1 MQIYSTV
8 AALTAAVNEAKKNNK
23 SIGLVPTMGALH
35 EGHLSLIRRA
45 RQENDV
51 VVVSIFVN
59 PIQFNN
65 KEDLEKYP
73 RTVEADIEKIQ
84 SLEEPGSADAP
95 VRPNLIAFT
104 PTVEE
109 MYPDGKPTDVYHFGP
124 IEEVME
130 GPRRPGHFSGVAVV
144 VRRLFD
150 LAQPTRAYFGEKDF
164 QQVAIIRNL
173 LEQIKYPIELVSCP
187 IVRADDG
194 LALSSRN
201 MRLSSEAR
209 AIAPEIYAT
218 LCQAVEMSE
227 YEDVDSVCTWVVDTL
242 GSFHEVNELPEGLHF
257 EPEYFEIVDAVTLQP
272 VDDWDCPNGI
282 VGCIAVWLDG
292 VRLIDVIRFRP
303 LAE

>member
-1 MQIYSTV
+1 MQKFETIASLREAI
-8 AALTAAVNEAKKNNK
+8 AAAKAEGK
-23 SIGLVPTMGALH
+23 SVGLVPTMGALH

-45 RQENDV
+45 AAENDV
-51 VVVSIFVN
+51 AVVSLFVN

-73 RTVEADIEKIQ
+73 RTIDADLKLISTVE
-84 SLEEPGSADAP
+84 GC
-95 VRPNLIAFT
+95 VFAFS

-109 MYPDGKPTDVYHFGP
+109 MYPEPVNVTYHFGP
-124 IEEVME
+124 LEEVME

-150 LAQPTRAYFGEKDF
+150 IVEPLRAYFGEKDY
-164 QQVAIIRNL
+164 QQLAIIRDL
-173 LEQIKYPIELVSCP
+173 IRQIDYRIEIVPCP

-201 MRLSSEAR
+201 MRLSPAAR
-209 AIAPEIYAT
+209 AVAPAIYDT
-218 LCQAVEMSE
+218 LQQAVEMSE
-227 YEDVDSVCTWVVDTL
+227 CEDVDDAKEWVMSTL
-242 GSFHEVNELPEGLHF
+242 ASFHEVNPDLCPDGLCF

-272 VDDWDCPNGI
+272 VDSWEAAGDNGA

-292 VRLIDVIRFRP
+292 VRLIDVVKF
-303 LAE
+303 